1 MIQSNENIFRG
12 ARALR
17 ARARVIYMVVAAI
30 FLSLTISAI
39 SASVFTPAAFADDT
53 LLVAQSATSDDAV
66 NAGADDSAGTPVDQA
81 ISGAEGG
88 DFSTPLTTFASLEMT
103 KGAYASLE
111 TTVGRKCL
119 PFVIPTGGTEGP
131 AAEESRHYARNGKR
145 GHHELMYA
153 STSVLK

>member
-1 MIQSNENIFRG
+1 
-12 ARALR
+12 
-17 ARARVIYMVVAAI
+17 MVVAAI

-88 DFSTPLTTFASLEMT
+88 DFSTPLAAFASPEMAGE
-103 KGAYASLE
+103 GAVAENGAEDFSEDASDQQISGAEDQSEEPLNGEGQPTENSAEE
-111 TTVGRKCL
+111 TAD
-119 PFVIPTGGTEGP
+119 EDP
-131 AAEESRHYARNGKR
+131 AATENIENPTPRRNHYR
-145 GHHELMYA
+145 
-153 STSVLK
+153 